1 MADSGGE
8 NTRFL
13 APPAVTAL
21 KQEARDSNP
30 ARGAPMERSPSE
42 DMREER
48 QDLKEA
54 AEHSM
59 NVILDLGLDG
69 RIKWV
74 SPSWTEVVGTPME
87 TVEGKMIKDILL
99 DNSKT
104 VFDDAVS
111 SMKKDDS
118 RSHIVRFSLQMGPS
132 SVLRRIQYPRDVGT
146 PSEWAADVG
155 HVEGQEQQAEEQP
168 REEAEYEED
177 DILSLEGQGIMVFDR
192 STGGESHVSVIFCS
206 IPSYICVLALTSV
219 SADYVDAP
227 SVFTTARSHN

>member
-1 MADSGGE
+1 MADNGGE
-8 NTRFL
+8 SPRFL

-21 KQEARDSNP
+21 KQEARESNP
-30 ARGAPMERSPSE
+30 ARVPMERTPSE

-69 RIKWV
+69 RVKWV

-87 TVEGKMIKDILL
+87 DVEGKMMKDILL

-104 VFDDAVS
+104 VFEDAVS

-118 RSHIVRFSLQMGPS
+118 RSHIVRFSLRMGPL
-132 SVLRRIQYPRDVGT
+132 SVFRKVYRRDFGPGT
-146 PSEWAADVG
+146 EWPADVG
-155 HVEGQEQQAEEQP
+155 HPEGQEQGQHGGGQQ
-168 REEAEYEED
+168 REEYEYEED

-192 STGGESHVSVIFCS
+192 STGGESHVSDSLFVLHHS
-206 IPSYICVLALTSV
+206 IYMPRYMLYMSSL
-219 SADYVDAP
+219 
-227 SVFTTARSHN
+227 

>member
-30 ARGAPMERSPSE
+30 ARVPMERSTSE

-69 RIKWV
+69 RVKWV
-74 SPSWTEVVGTPME
+74 SPSWTEVVGTPLDA
-87 TVEGKMIKDILL
+87 VEGKMIKDILL
-99 DNSKT
+99 DDSKT
-104 VFDDAVS
+104 VFEDAVN
-111 SMKKDDS
+111 SMKEDDS

-132 SVLRRIQYPRDVGT
+132 SVMKRTYR
-146 PSEWAADVG
+146 
-155 HVEGQEQQAEEQP
+155 HVESGAVWPADASHPEEPGQEAEEQP
-168 REEAEYEED
+168 REEAGYEED
-177 DILSLEGQGIMVFDR
+177 DTLSLEGQGIMVFDH
-192 STGGESHVSVIFCS
+192 SAIGESHVSE
-206 IPSYICVLALTSV
+206 ALL
-219 SADYVDAP
+219 
-227 SVFTTARSHN
+227 F